1 MLFFCV
7 ILTEK
12 QNASRAISGY
22 QGIFRDITG
31 YHGTHHFKSKVLP
44 ENVRTFAD
52 GNETNKFSQETEK
65 RVFIFKSPERD
76 LTIGDVAHARHTEN
90 KLSSVLA

>member
-1 MLFFCV
+1 MSIRANLVSNALFFCV
-7 ILTEK
+7 MLTEK

-52 GNETNKFSQETEK
+52 GNEKNKFSQETEK
-65 RVFIFKSPERD
+65 RVFHFQIS
-76 LTIGDVAHARHTEN
+76 
-90 KLSSVLA
+90 